1 MEEKYKQFKEY
12 DWVESKEWQSYYTN
26 IYPTPPPQKIL
37 RYKKKFYRNKIDPDF
52 DIDYKPPNEEESN
65 TYSSSSYSPN
75 TNSNTNTNANQSNQE
90 YTTEQAFET
99 YKAAQTLANPIQ
111 SFPLQLI
118 ETFFLL
124 LFLFSLPLRY
134 KSVLIGFIAFLIR
147 TIRLIGIP
155 KFSINYLQAFIMND
169 SCHILLYTIQTVTDR
184 INYYM
189 LLPVTVS
196 VIIALCENIKSMN
209 LPVGGIIKYVDL
221 INNKKEE
228 IIQSRS
234 HIELA
239 IGFISIV
246 GIFLKINTILTPII
260 YWQLIRVRYT
270 LNPYVRK
277 SFSDFNKLAD
287 QIKNSNKCPGPLKF
301 VIDKGQWAFSLMG
314 KLSPQERQ
322 AQGQGQQNNN
332 QGAGSFCTIF

>member
-1 MEEKYKQFKEY
+1 MEEKYKKFKEFN
-12 DWVESKEWQSYYTN
+12 WVESKEWQSYYTN

-65 TYSSSSYSPN
+65 TYSGSNTSSSYSS
-75 TNSNTNTNANQSNQE
+75 NSNTNANNSYQE

-99 YKAAQTLANPIQ
+99 YRAAQTLANPIY

-124 LFLFSLPLRY
+124 LFLISLSLRY
-134 KSVLIGFIAFLIR
+134 KSVLIGSITFLIR

-155 KFSINYLQAFIMND
+155 KFNITYLQAFIMND
-169 SCHILLYTIQTVTDR
+169 SCHILLYTIQTITDR

-189 LLPVTVS
+189 LLPVTVTA
-196 VIIALCENIKSMN
+196 IIALCDNIKSMN
-209 LPVGGIIKYVDL
+209 LPVGGMIKYVDL
-221 INNKKEE
+221 VNNKKEE

-234 HIELA
+234 HIEVA
-239 IGFISIV
+239 IGFISII
-246 GIFLKINTILTPII
+246 GIFLKINSIFTPII
-260 YWQLIRVRYT
+260 YWQLMRVRYT
-270 LNPYVRK
+270 LNPYIRK

-287 QIKNSNKCPGPLKF
+287 VIKNSDKCPGILKF
-301 VIDKGQWAFSLMG
+301 IIDKGQWAFSLMG
-314 KLSPQERQ
+314 KMSSQERQ
-322 AQGQGQQNNN
+322 AGGQNNGQG
-332 QGAGSFCTIF
+332 GGSFCNIF

>member
-1 MEEKYKQFKEY
+1 MEEKYKKFKEFN
-12 DWVESKEWQSYYTN
+12 WVESKEWQSYYTN

-65 TYSSSSYSPN
+65 TYSGSNTSSSYSS
-75 TNSNTNTNANQSNQE
+75 NSNTNANNSYQE

-99 YKAAQTLANPIQ
+99 YRAAQTLANPIY

-124 LFLFSLPLRY
+124 LFLISLPLRY

-155 KFSINYLQAFIMND
+155 KFNITYLQAFIMND
-169 SCHILLYTIQTVTDR
+169 SCHILLYTIQTITDR

-189 LLPVTVS
+189 LLPVTVTA
-196 VIIALCENIKSMN
+196 IIALCDNIKSMN
-209 LPVGGIIKYVDL
+209 LPVGGMIKYVDL
-221 INNKKEE
+221 VNNKKEE

-234 HIELA
+234 HIEVA
-239 IGFISIV
+239 IGFISII
-246 GIFLKINTILTPII
+246 GIFLKINSIFTPII
-260 YWQLIRVRYT
+260 YWQLMRVRYT
-270 LNPYVRK
+270 LNPYIRK

-287 QIKNSNKCPGPLKF
+287 VIKNSDKCPGILKF
-301 VIDKGQWAFSLMG
+301 IIDKGQWAFSLMG
-314 KLSPQERQ
+314 KMSSQERQ
-322 AQGQGQQNNN
+322 AGGQNNGQG
-332 QGAGSFCTIF
+332 GGSFCNIF